1 MLTIKQKEM
10 LMELIKDGIMTF
22 EVFLDGSNA
31 DIQSAL
37 KVNDLEIIKEF
48 ALKTFEAGYVKT
60 VDNKLSEENFYLK
73 NRKLLIIDIDKV
85 FEDELLKEFKEYDE

>member
-1 MLTIKQKEM
+1 M
-10 LMELIKDGIMTF
+10 
-22 EVFLDGSNA
+22 
-31 DIQSAL
+31 
-37 KVNDLEIIKEF
+37 
-48 ALKTFEAGYVKT
+48 KT